1 MLDCRARGQA
11 QFELIKTEIDA
22 FEALIM
28 PVVAGATLLGLLLG
42 VGAAVYVG
50 TRYVSNPLTRVTQTM
65 ARIAEG
71 DFSAEVPYAGEKN
84 EIGQMAAAVQ
94 VFKENGIRVAEMN
107 EDERTRHE
115 KAAER
120 AAREAE
126 ERAAR
131 EAARLAGEPTDED
144 RDAGDEER
152 SRDEDDEDEGE
163 DRSPEGE

>member
-1 MLDCRARGQA
+1 M
-11 QFELIKTEIDA
+11 
-22 FEALIM
+22 
-28 PVVAGATLLGLLLG
+28 
-42 VGAAVYVG
+42 AAIFVG

-71 DFSAEVPYAGEKN
+71 DFAVEVPYAGERN

-120 AAREAE
+120 AAMMQSFQNAFDGVVAATLKGDLKQRIDAHFADADIDRIASNFNGLMDTVS
-126 ERAAR
+126 ERPERDRRRAR
-131 EAARLAGEPTDED
+131 SAG
-144 RDAGDEER
+144 R
-152 SRDEDDEDEGE
+152 SRPDAAHGW
-163 DRSPEGE
+163 RL